1 MSSHAQL
8 LSVRLLFLLM
18 ALAALLLLSSNRVGA
33 EEPLRTTEYVV
44 VTGDTLWDIAAGL
57 TDPGESVR
65 ETVVVLR
72 DINQLTTTDLSP
84 GQRLV
89 VPTD

>member
-18 ALAALLLLSSNRVGA
+18 ALAALLLLSSNRVDA
-33 EEPLRTTEYVV
+33 VEPLRTTEYVV

-57 TDPGESVR
+57 TNPGDSVR
-65 ETVVVLR
+65 ETIGLLR
-72 DINQLTTTDLSP
+72 EINQMATTDLRP
-84 GQRLV
+84 GQRLL
-89 VPTD
+89 VPKS